1 MRRKRVSALV
11 ATFGLFVAACN
22 GHAVLVEERNGGTEV
37 AGASTGEG
45 SAAGSS
51 GNEVAGG
58 KVSGAGGSGSG
69 SSGAGGSGSGGGG
82 GNGDVPCATTSNPEE
97 GFTEDTIKLG
107 TIIPVSGSLRPL
119 GEQAARVMQLAVD
132 RINSIDR
139 LPGPYPYV
147 WGCGDRPG
155 VFGRKFELEVYS
167 LQNQTPEEA
176 LAGMRRLIDVENVFL
191 VRDCYLASNLLG
203 PATQYQNQQGVP
215 AVWCYFAEMGASLAP
230 WNYSPG
236 INPNVAAAIN
246 TAYILKTQKRQRLA
260 IIADP
265 AVRDTTVQVVRRV
278 AAHFKSPIP
287 NDCVVLK
294 KAQEASSGMRSEIT
308 AIRTCYGPS
317 QTPDAVIALDAL
329 NAVFGAMEAK
339 SQGWRGAANNVQW
352 VCTGLSCWIT
362 TLADICGDACQNM
375 HTNCASLPCVPWA
388 SETKYPSVR
397 NFNEFHDEYVPREP
411 EDILTYAPVA
421 ITSGIA
427 IWLTMTGPDLS
438 REKFVSTLNGLDNWS
453 AGIGPTITITDD
465 DHFGSYAVWI
475 IKYTGRNPYFTDVTG
490 DFMTL
495 DSLGVPA
502 GLTRT

>member
-1 MRRKRVSALV
+1 MKRRRFSALV
-11 ATFGLFVAACN
+11 AMFGLFVAACN
-22 GHAVLVEERNGGTEV
+22 GHAVLVEERSGDTTI
-37 AGASTGEG
+37 AGAATGEG
-45 SAAGSS
+45 NAPGGS
-51 GNEVAGG
+51 GDEVSGG
-58 KVSGAGGSGSG
+58 KVSGAGGGTN
-69 SSGAGGSGSGGGG
+69 GGGG
-82 GNGDVPCATTSNPEE
+82 PGDSRSTTSDKKVPCATTSDPEQ
-97 GFTEDTIKLG
+97 GFTADTIKLG

-119 GEQAARVMQLAVD
+119 GEQTARVMQLAVD
-132 RINSIDR
+132 RINSIEK

-147 WGCGDRPG
+147 WGCDERPG
-155 VFGRKFELEVYS
+155 VFGRKFELEIYS
-167 LQNQTPEEA
+167 LQNQSPEEA

-203 PATQYQNQQGVP
+203 PAVQYQNQQGVP
-215 AVWCYFAEMGASLAP
+215 GIWCYFSEMGAELAP

-246 TAYILKTQKRQRLA
+246 TAYAMKSEKKRRVA

-265 AVRDTTVQVVRRV
+265 SVKNTTVQVVRRV
-278 AAHFKSPIP
+278 AAHLGSRIP
-287 NDCVVLK
+287 ADCIVYK

-308 AIRTCYGPS
+308 RIRTCYGA
-317 QTPDAVIALDAL
+317 QRTPDAVIALDAL

-339 SQGWRGAANNVQW
+339 SQGWRGADNNVQW

-362 TLADICGDACQNM
+362 TLADICGNACEDM

-388 SETKYPSVR
+388 SEEKYPSVR
-397 NFNEFHDEYVPREP
+397 NFNEFHEQYVPREP
-411 EDILTYAPVA
+411 EDILTYAPQA

-453 AGIGPTITITDD
+453 AGIGPTITITDE

-490 DFMTL
+490 DFLTL
-495 DSLGVPA
+495 QSLGVPA
-502 GLTRT
+502 ELTRT